1 MIAVVTGAS
10 GFIGANLVSALV
22 ADGVEVRLVRRAGAS
37 AVPEPRGTIA
47 YTLDLGEADAVRSPV
62 WRGATHVFHL
72 AARTR
77 AVHPDAFVAANVRP
91 TVALCALL
99 AQLPSTPRLVFVS
112 SQAAAGPAHSSTHP
126 LTDADPAR
134 PVEAYGRSK
143 RDAEEAVRAHRARVP
158 AVILR
163 PSSVYGPRD
172 RDFLQVFQQL
182 RHAVALEAVPAWHQL
197 SLTHVHDVVSALRL
211 TATHIDA
218 VGRTFFVEDGAPTT
232 WGEVYDEIGAV
243 LGRSPMR
250 LQVPRAALVA
260 AAAASEVIARVRGT
274 DPLLTRA
281 KLTLSQ
287 HPYWLCDASELRAA
301 LGWRPRFA
309 RPEGWTQTYAW
320 YREAQ
325 WIRS

>member
-22 ADGVEVRLVRRAGAS
+22 ADGVEVRLVRRGGV
-37 AVPEPRGTIA
+37 AVAPPPPRTTA
-47 YTLDLGEADAVRSPV
+47 YTLDLGAADAVQSPV

-77 AVHPDAFVAANVRP
+77 AVHPDAFVTDNVRP
-91 TVALCALL
+91 TAALCALL

-112 SQAAAGPAHSSTHP
+112 SQAAAGPAPSSTHP
-126 LTDADPAR
+126 LTDADVAR

-143 RDAEEAVRAHRARVP
+143 HDAEEAVRAHRAAFP

-182 RHAVALEAVPAWHQL
+182 RRAVALAAVPAWHQL
-197 SLTHVHDVVSALRL
+197 SLAHVHDVVAALRL
-211 TATHIDA
+211 TATHADA
-218 VGRTFFVEDGAPTT
+218 VGRSFFVEDGAPTT
-232 WGEVYDEIGAV
+232 WGAVYDEIGAV
-243 LGRSPMR
+243 LGRSPFR
-250 LQVPRAALVA
+250 LRVPRAALMA

-281 KLTLSQ
+281 KLTLSD
-287 HPYWLCDASELRAA
+287 HPYWLCDASGLRES
-301 LGWRPRFA
+301 LGWRPTIA
-309 RPEGWTQTYAW
+309 RSDGWALTYDW